1 MTADRTHLQ
10 VPFGGE
16 GSPTDGAGKGLLP
29 GVGALVDLQGAGRGE
44 VLAAGSADVL
54 FGRTAELGPWHQ
66 QRRHPRGQSW
76 RPNEV
81 ASAEGTIAGQLH
93 LDQGWWGS
101 DKGGWNTAS
110 TWRTSK
116 GQAYPA

>member
-29 GVGALVDLQGAGRGE
+29 SVGALVDLQGAGRGE

-93 LDQGWWGS
+93 LDQGWWSS
-101 DKGGWNTAS
+101 DKGGWNTAP